1 MTSSNLITILERPYA
16 ETPEGA
22 LRFFVALVDAIRPR
36 DAQNS
41 EAATA
46 AFASLRDLA
55 EGNEKYRA
63 TLRRCL
69 QQLLRGTQQVSL
81 YTDAGILPNSGF
93 FSELWRR
100 AMGRVLPS
108 VPDAARLKD
117 CFDAVFHHRDD
128 SVWLAA
134 GPLED
139 KLALWDAV
147 FNTATKTENE
157 THGEE
162 RWQLHTEAQ
171 LLEALQVLAT
181 RIGAMGLEP
190 ELTRVQPRIIEFESP
205 FVHLNAEV
213 LRFTETW
220 RARHADPTAAHA
232 DERHMMVLVDQCR
245 EVMTRARRN
254 AASEGTSLSLT
265 YLLVRTEQC
274 LQRLVQLTHV
284 LHTHSSQTDD
294 RLAMVDR
301 WVGLIHDLV
310 QGENRRHSLREPFS
324 RLTGL
329 LALRVTENAHRTG
342 EHYIATDRTEYAQ
355 MWRSAAGGGFIV
367 AFMALI
373 KLLLGKFI
381 FAPLVYVFMH
391 SLNYSLGFVLIHI
404 LHFTLATK
412 QPAMTAATIAESI
425 DKSEGKTQDLHRLAD
440 LVVATLRSQFA
451 AIVGNIAVTI
461 PTAIVIAFSYQWI
474 IGQPMMAMAKAQHT
488 LHDLSPIASL
498 AIPHAALTG
507 VLLFLAGMLSG
518 YFDNKAAYD
527 RIPERIAH
535 LGWLRRLL
543 GPQRVDRFADY
554 IGRNL
559 GSLAGNFLLGIML
572 ASLAPLGD
580 FLGLPLDV
588 RHVTLSSANFAIAL
602 TSLNFHIGW
611 LLLFETLAGIALVG
625 FTNLSVSFAL
635 ALWVALKARGAD
647 ISASRGLIALL
658 LERLRKEPASFF
670 APPRA

>member
-1 MTSSNLITILERPYA
+1 MMPSDLITVLERPYA
-16 ETPEGA
+16 DTPEGA

-36 DAQNS
+36 DPHS
-41 EAATA
+41 TEAAA
-46 AFASLRDLA
+46 AVFTSLRDIA
-55 EGNEKYRA
+55 ERNEKYRA

-100 AMGRVLPS
+100 AMSRILPT
-108 VPDAARLKD
+108 VPDATRLKD

-128 SVWLAA
+128 AIWLAA

-147 FNTATKTENE
+147 FSMPADAESDANNK
-157 THGEE
+157 E

-171 LLEALQVLAT
+171 LLEAMQVLAT

-190 ELTRVQPRIIEFESP
+190 ELARVQPRIIEFESP

-213 LRFTETW
+213 LRFTEAW
-220 RARHADPTAAHA
+220 RARHADPTAEHE

-245 EVMTRARRN
+245 DVITRARRN
-254 AASEGTSLSLT
+254 AANEGTSLSLT
-265 YLLVRTEQC
+265 YLLVRMEQC
-274 LQRLVQLTHV
+274 LKRLVQLAGV
-284 LHTHSSQTDD
+284 LCARFQLDARIAT
-294 RLAMVDR
+294 VDR
-301 WVGLIHDLV
+301 WVRLTHDLV
-310 QGENRRHSLREPFS
+310 QSENRRHSLREPFR

-329 LALRVTENAHRTG
+329 LALRVTENAKRTG
-342 EHYIATDRTEYAQ
+342 EHYIATDRAEYVA

-391 SLNYSLGFVLIHI
+391 SLNYSLGFVLIHV
-404 LHFTLATK
+404 LNFTLATK

-451 AIVGNIAVTI
+451 AIVGNIAITI
-461 PTAIVIAFSYQWI
+461 PTAIVIAFAYQWI
-474 IGQPMMAMAKAQHT
+474 IGQPAMDLAKTQHT

-507 VLLFLAGMLSG
+507 VLLFLAGLLSG
-518 YFDNKAAYD
+518 LFDNKAAYD

-535 LGWLRRLL
+535 LGWLRRLIS
-543 GPQRVDRFADY
+543 PQRADRFAGY

-559 GSLAGNFLLGIML
+559 GSLAGNFFLGIML
-572 ASLAPLGD
+572 ASLAPLGN

-588 RHVTLSSANFAIAL
+588 RHVTLSSANLAIAL

-647 ISASRGLIALL
+647 ITPSQGLAALL
-658 LERLRKEPASFF
+658 LERLRKEPARFF
-670 APPRA
+670 VPPRD

>member
-1 MTSSNLITILERPYA
+1 MTPLDLIAVLERPYA
-16 ETPEGA
+16 DTPEGA
-22 LRFFVALVDAIRPR
+22 LRFFVALTDALRPR
-36 DAQNS
+36 DPHS
-41 EAATA
+41 TEAATA
-46 AFASLRDLA
+46 AFTTLRDIA
-55 EGNEKYRA
+55 ERNEKYRA
-63 TLRRCL
+63 MLRCQV
-69 QQLLRGTQQVSL
+69 QQLFRGTQQVSL
-81 YTDAGILPNSGF
+81 YTDSGILPNSGF

-100 AMGRVLPS
+100 AMGRVLPP

-117 CFDAVFHHRDD
+117 CFDSVFHHRDD
-128 SVWLAA
+128 HVWLAA

-157 THGEE
+157 TPGEE

-171 LLEALQVLAT
+171 LLEAMQVLAT

-213 LRFTETW
+213 LRFTEAW
-220 RARHADPTAAHA
+220 RARHADPTAAHE

-274 LQRLVQLTHV
+274 LKRLVQLTNV
-284 LHTHSSQTDD
+284 LCTHSQPDE

-301 WVGLIHDLV
+301 WVRLTHDLV

-329 LALRVTENAHRTG
+329 LALRVTENAKRTG

-391 SLNYSLGFVLIHI
+391 SLNYSLGFVLIHV

-461 PTAIVIAFSYQWI
+461 PTAIAIAFSYHWI
-474 IGQPMMAMAKAQHT
+474 TGQPAMDMAKAQHT

-507 VLLFLAGMLSG
+507 VLLFLAGLLSG
-518 YFDNKAAYD
+518 FFDNKAAYD

-543 GPQRVDRFADY
+543 GPQRTDRFAGY

-588 RHVTLSSANFAIAL
+588 RHVTLSSANFALAL
-602 TSLNFHIGW
+602 TSLDFHIGW
-611 LLLFETLAGIALVG
+611 LVLFETLVGIALVG

-647 ISASRGLIALL
+647 ITASQGLAALL
-658 LERLRKEPASFF
+658 VERLRKEPARFF
-670 APPRA
+670 VPPRT

>member
-1 MTSSNLITILERPYA
+1 MLKTDMITVLERPYA
-16 ETPEGA
+16 NTPEGA
-22 LRFFVALVDAIRPR
+22 LRFFISLVDAIRPS
-36 DAQNS
+36 DPHS
-41 EAATA
+41 TEAATA
-46 AFASLRDLA
+46 VFTTLRDIA
-55 EGNEKYRA
+55 AGNEKHRT
-63 TLRRCL
+63 TLRCQV
-69 QQLLRGTQQVSL
+69 QQLFRGTQQVSL

-100 AMGRVLPS
+100 AMGRILPP

-117 CFDAVFHHRDD
+117 CFDAVFHDRDD
-128 SVWLAA
+128 HVWLAA

-147 FNTATKTENE
+147 FSMAADSEIDASN
-157 THGEE
+157 EE

-171 LLEALQVLAT
+171 LLEAMQVLAT

-213 LRFTETW
+213 LRFTEAW
-220 RARHADPTAAHA
+220 RAHHADPSTEHE
-232 DERHMMVLVDQCR
+232 DELHMMVLVDQCR
-245 EVMTRARRN
+245 EVIARARRN

-274 LQRLVQLTHV
+274 LQRLVQLTGV
-284 LHTHSSQTDD
+284 LCARFQPDM
-294 RLAMVDR
+294 RRAMVDR
-301 WVGLIHDLV
+301 WVRLTHDLV
-310 QGENRRHSLREPFS
+310 QGENRRHSVREPFS

-342 EHYIATDRTEYAQ
+342 EHYITTTPAEYAA

-367 AFMALI
+367 GFMALI

-381 FAPLVYVFMH
+381 FAPFVYVFMH
-391 SLNYSLGFVLIHI
+391 SMNYSLGFVLMHI
-404 LHFTLATK
+404 LNFTLATK
-412 QPAMTAATIAESI
+412 QPAMTAATIAKSI
-425 DKSEGKTQDLHRLAD
+425 DQSEGKTRDLHRLAD
-440 LVVATLRSQFA
+440 LVVAMMRSQFA
-451 AIVGNIAVTI
+451 AIAGNVAVTI
-461 PTAIVIAFSYQWI
+461 PTAIAIAFVYHWI
-474 IGQPMMAMAKAQHT
+474 IGHPAMDLAKAQHT

-507 VLLFLAGMLSG
+507 ILLFLAGLLSG
-518 YFDNKAAYD
+518 FFDNKAAYD

-535 LGWLRRLL
+535 LGWLRRLI
-543 GPQRVDRFADY
+543 GPQRADRFADY

-588 RHVTLSSANFAIAL
+588 RHVTLSSANFALAL
-602 TSLNFHIGW
+602 TSLNFHIDPFT
-611 LLLFETLAGIALVG
+611 LVETLAGIALVG

-647 ISASRGLIALL
+647 ITASQGLAALL
-658 LERLRKEPASFF
+658 LERVRKEPARFF
-670 APPRA
+670 VPPPS